1 MEPVKHMKHIV
12 GFSGGIDSQA
22 TARWV
27 LNRFP
32 HEDVVLLN
40 SNVGGHEHPLTI
52 KFIEQYSREV
62 HPVVVVTPIVAD
74 MGRRGL
80 KEGSA
85 SQAARSQYADTD
97 ILTFPVLAK
106 IKGRFPSTKC
116 QFCTEH
122 LKLAP
127 AHRWMKENL
136 AGQEWRRYAG
146 VRRDESKRRA
156 GKMPVMWD
164 DYYNCELHHPI
175 VDWTK
180 QMCFD
185 YVKLHGEPINP
196 LYTMGFNRVGCAPC
210 INSGK
215 KDVLAWAQR
224 FPEMIDK
231 VRQYEKEVGRT
242 FFPPMVPGKE
252 INWVDEVVEWSK
264 TVYGGK
270 QYSLEILYERSSC
283 ESDYGLCE

>member
-1 MEPVKHMKHIV
+1 
-12 GFSGGIDSQA
+12 
-22 TARWV
+22 
-27 LNRFP
+27 
-32 HEDVVLLN
+32 
-40 SNVGGHEHPLTI
+40 
-52 KFIEQYSREV
+52 
-62 HPVVVVTPIVAD
+62 
-74 MGRRGL
+74 
-80 KEGSA
+80 
-85 SQAARSQYADTD
+85 
-97 ILTFPVLAK
+97 
-106 IKGRFPSTKC
+106 
-116 QFCTEH
+116 
-122 LKLAP
+122 
-127 AHRWMKENL
+127 
-136 AGQEWRRYAG
+136 
-146 VRRDESKRRA
+146 
-156 GKMPVMWD
+156 MPVMWD

-264 TVYGGK
+264 TVHGGK